1 MTRPRVTP
9 ERARP
14 TTSTT
19 TTTSIE
25 STPSPARETR
35 DGAAEEGLDLDDDS
49 SPLVGRMARVTLSD
63 ATNAI
68 VDEERG
74 GGGRGKP
81 LGSGFV
87 VKKRCARDRGGR
99 ERGLLIE
106 TDVTRFVSSARLETD
121 ERRTD
126 ERLLR
131 RFHSPTDSAMSP
143 ASKFVARKAHHHAAT
158 SIIDKLRAAPRP
170 GAENTPP
177 PPPPRLAASRFR
189 PLDR

>member
-19 TTTSIE
+19 TKTSIE

-35 DGAAEEGLDLDDDS
+35 DGEEDADPSLDLDDDS
-49 SPLVGRMARVTLSD
+49 SPLLGRLARVTLSD

-74 GGGRGKP
+74 REGRGKP

-87 VKKRCARDRGGR
+87 VKKRCGTVER
-99 ERGLLIE
+99 ER
-106 TDVTRFVSSARLETD
+106 
-121 ERRTD
+121 
-126 ERLLR
+126 
-131 RFHSPTDSAMSP
+131 MM
-143 ASKFVARKAHHHAAT
+143 
-158 SIIDKLRAAPRP
+158 ID
-170 GAENTPP
+170 
-177 PPPPRLAASRFR
+177 
-189 PLDR
+189 D

>member
-14 TTSTT
+14 TASTT

-35 DGAAEEGLDLDDDS
+35 DGEEDAGRSLDLDDDS
-49 SPLVGRMARVTLSD
+49 SPLLGRLARVTLSD

-87 VKKRCARDRGGR
+87 VKKRCGTVER
-99 ERGLLIE
+99 ER
-106 TDVTRFVSSARLETD
+106 
-121 ERRTD
+121 
-126 ERLLR
+126 
-131 RFHSPTDSAMSP
+131 MM
-143 ASKFVARKAHHHAAT
+143 
-158 SIIDKLRAAPRP
+158 IDY
-170 GAENTPP
+170 
-177 PPPPRLAASRFR
+177 
-189 PLDR
+189 

>member
-14 TTSTT
+14 TASTT

-35 DGAAEEGLDLDDDS
+35 DGEEDADRSLDLDDDS
-49 SPLVGRMARVTLSD
+49 SPLLGRLARVTLSD

-99 ERGLLIE
+99 ERE
-106 TDVTRFVSSARLETD
+106 DY
-121 ERRTD
+121 
-126 ERLLR
+126 
-131 RFHSPTDSAMSP
+131 
-143 ASKFVARKAHHHAAT
+143 
-158 SIIDKLRAAPRP
+158 
-170 GAENTPP
+170 
-177 PPPPRLAASRFR
+177 
-189 PLDR
+189 